1 MKTMNR
7 TFGLFTLLI
16 SCACPALAQPT
27 AAQDAPAPA
36 QQTAA
41 FDLGAAL
48 QSGPPMTAE
57 RAAELALQAN
67 PSATRVRALA
77 RASEASV
84 ARARAQ
90 MWPRLELSGRYT
102 HIDGFPDGTISTG
115 VSAQDQMA
123 AQELAGNVTD
133 PAARTL
139 LLRMLEAQ
147 SRSPSIKIPRNQ
159 WDFGVSLTWPVS
171 DMFFA
176 MLPALKSA
184 KAAVRAE
191 EARVA
196 TMEAQIRRDARQA
209 FYQLARARG
218 GLAVATEAERTANAQ
233 LSQVQA
239 GARAGYLTESDLL
252 DAQARVAATS
262 RMLASAKA
270 GVEIADAALRTM
282 LGAQDGPVFGIA
294 EPVLDRDQAPLEAAD
309 VLLARALQQR
319 PEVAALQA
327 SAQAQAAAI
336 DANSAAAYPHLA
348 LIAGANYANPNRYV
362 IPPRERFDPSW
373 QVGAAIT
380 WSPNDVFISNQTVN
394 NLQGQAEAVHAQ
406 LDELRRGLTLEI
418 RRTLAQ
424 LKAANEAYVSAE
436 SSRSA
441 AEAAY
446 KSRLAQLNA
455 GHSTSADLLLAETQ
469 LDQARLAVLDAAID
483 LRLARTNL
491 RYATGAR

>member
-7 TFGLFTLLI
+7 TFALFTLLVT
-16 SCACPALAQPT
+16 STCPAFAQAQPP
-27 AAQDAPAPA
+27 AAPVTA
-36 QQTAA
+36 QQTPS
-41 FDLGAAL
+41 FDLAAAL
-48 QSGPPMTAE
+48 QSGPPLTAD

-67 PSATRVRALA
+67 PSAARVRALA

-102 HIDGFPDGTISTG
+102 HIDGFPDGSIGPTMTPEERAMALSVVDN
-115 VSAQDQMA
+115 VS
-123 AQELAGNVTD
+123 D

-139 LLRMLEAQ
+139 FQRQFDTQAPTI
-147 SRSPSIKIPRNQ
+147 RIPRNQ
-159 WDFGVSLTWPVS
+159 WDFGVLLTWPVS

-176 MLPALKSA
+176 LLPALKSA
-184 KAAVRAE
+184 KAAVLAE
-191 EARVA
+191 AARVA
-196 TMEAQIRRDARQA
+196 TTEAQIRRDARQA

-218 GLAVATEAERTANAQ
+218 GFAVASEAERTANAQ
-233 LSQVQA
+233 LAQVQA
-239 GARAGYLTESDLL
+239 GARAGYLTEADEL
-252 DAQARVAATS
+252 DAQARVAATG
-262 RMLASAKA
+262 RALASAKA
-270 GVEIADAALRTM
+270 GVEIADAALRTI
-282 LGAQDGPVFGIA
+282 LGAEDGPVFGIA
-294 EPVLDRDQAPLEAAD
+294 EPVLDNDQAPLEAAD
-309 VLLARALQQR
+309 VLMARALQQR

-327 SAQAQAAAI
+327 TSQAQVAAI
-336 DANSAAAYPHLA
+336 DANAAAAYPHLA

-380 WSPNDVFISNQTVN
+380 WSPNDAFIANHTVG
-394 NLQGQAEAVHAQ
+394 NLEGHAEATRAQ

-424 LKAANEAYVSAE
+424 LKAARETYTSAE
-436 SSRSA
+436 TSRTA

-446 KSRLAQLNA
+446 RSRVAQLNA
-455 GHSTSADLLLAETQ
+455 GHSTSADLLLSETQ
-469 LDQARLAVLDAAID
+469 VHQARLAVLDAAIE

-491 RYATGAR
+491 TYATGAR